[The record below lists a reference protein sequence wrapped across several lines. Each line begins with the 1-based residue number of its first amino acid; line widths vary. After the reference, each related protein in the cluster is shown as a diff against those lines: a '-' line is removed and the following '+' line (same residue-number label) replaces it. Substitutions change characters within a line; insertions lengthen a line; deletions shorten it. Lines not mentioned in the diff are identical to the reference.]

1 MSAVLV
7 GLCAAS
13 VGATIGLVIGGLLAC
28 GRGQDLEIAYR
39 RLRVE
44 VLHLLESHASSN
56 GDVMIPAEQWQ
67 ALSEALADAD
77 LLVFPEAPPRRPCA
91 STAPRC

>member
-7 GLCAAS
+7 GICAAS

-28 GRGQDLEIAYR
+28 GRSQDLEIAYR

-44 VLHLLESHASSN
+44 VLHLLESHATAH
-56 GDVMIPAEQWQ
+56 GDILLPAEQLA
-67 ALSEALADAD
+67 ALSEALSDAD
-77 LLVFPEAPPRRPCA
+77 LLVFPECLPRNHRSITLPH
-91 STAPRC
+91 